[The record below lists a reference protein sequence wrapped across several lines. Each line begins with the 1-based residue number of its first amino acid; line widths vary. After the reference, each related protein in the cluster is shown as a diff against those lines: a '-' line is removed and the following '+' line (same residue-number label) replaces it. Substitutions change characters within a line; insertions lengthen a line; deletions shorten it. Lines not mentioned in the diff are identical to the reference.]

1 MIRQLLLGPLFG
13 RLSFRLM
20 AAIGLSLLPLAI
32 LAYVQAGQYQAE
44 ATARVKAALFGETL
58 QAAAPQIEAI
68 ENARGAA
75 AALAVSIVPTIGDSA
90 ACTEVLRNFVE
101 VEPNIGFAG
110 YIPVDGQ
117 MTCASTGEV
126 HQFPDTP
133 QRRALFEDPRP
144 VMSVNPK
151 GPISGEAVLIFS
163 HPVSAE
169 DGRLL
174 GFVSLSIPHRA
185 LQTVKRTQD
194 AFPVA
199 REPLSLMTFDA
210 NGTLLTALNGIESE
224 SQRLPAGRELK
235 EFVDTGAITF
245 TGESVGGD
253 ARTFAVLP
261 IVEGSL
267 YILAS
272 WQPPE
277 RVAGVFGEGI
287 PLWAFPTAMWL
298 ASLVVAWM
306 AAEHQVLRHIRSLR
320 ASITA
325 FAGGSRTV
333 APPAL
338 SIAPNELRDVGDAY
352 ESLVDSV
359 LHDEAAL
366 EDSIHQKE
374 VLLREVHHRVK
385 NNLQLIASI
394 MNIQMRKAVSPEARA
409 LVKGLHDRVMSL
421 ATVHRELYQTT
432 GLTDVKADE
441 LLSTIVAQVMRMGA
455 SPNRIVDLSTDFEPI
470 RLTPDQS
477 VPLSL
482 LMTEALTNVL
492 KHAGAGAGRR
502 IALSVSLTRQPEGR
516 ALMRVANSL
525 PDTDRVGE
533 VSPAVDSTGMGEQ
546 LLAAFAMQLS
556 GVLSVTDDG
565 KTYVVAV
572 EFPIGPLSEAEDRFV
587 GN

>member
-1 MIRQLLLGPLFG
+1 MIRQSALGSLFG
-13 RLSFRLM
+13 RLGFRLM
-20 AAIGLSLLPLAI
+20 AAIGLALLPLAI
-32 LAYVQAGQYQAE
+32 LAYVQAGQFQAE

-75 AALAVSIVPTIGDSA
+75 AALSVSIRPTTGDSA
-90 ACTEVLRNFVE
+90 ACTEVMRSFVQT
-101 VEPNIGFAG
+101 EPNIVFAG
-110 YIPVDGQ
+110 FIPVDGL
-117 MTCASTGEV
+117 MTCASTGES
-126 HQFPDTP
+126 HQFADTP
-133 QRRALFEDPRP
+133 QRRALYEDPKP

-163 HPVSAE
+163 HPVTEAN
-169 DGRLL
+169 GRLL
-174 GFVSLSIPHRA
+174 GFVSLSMPHRA
-185 LQTVKRTQD
+185 LQAIQD
-194 AFPVA
+194 RRGDFPLT
-199 REPLSLMTFDA
+199 REPLSLVTFDA
-210 NGTLLTALNGIESE
+210 KGTLLTALNGVETAFE
-224 SQRLPAGRELK
+224 LLPAGRDLQD
-235 EFVDTGAITF
+235 FVDLGAITF
-245 TGESVGGD
+245 TGVSVGGD
-253 ARTFAVLP
+253 ARTFSVLP

-272 WQPPE
+272 WPPPE
-277 RVAGVFGEGI
+277 RVTGAFGEGI

-333 APPAL
+333 EPPAL
-338 SIAPNELRDVGDAY
+338 ASAPNELRDVGDAY

-441 LLSTIVAQVMRMGA
+441 LLSTIVAQVLRMGA
-455 SPNRIVDLSTDFEPI
+455 SPSRVVDLTTEFDPI

-492 KHAGAGAGRR
+492 KHAGAGTGQR

-525 PDTDRVGE
+525 PDPQQDRGA
-533 VSPAVDSTGMGEQ
+533 SPVVDSTGMGEQ

-556 GVLSVTDDG
+556 GALSVKEDSTS
-565 KTYVVAV
+565 YVVAV
-572 EFPIGPLSEAEDRFV
+572 EFPVRALSEAEHRFAAD
-587 GN
+587 

>member
-1 MIRQLLLGPLFG
+1 MIRQSALGSLLG
-13 RLSFRLM
+13 RLGFRLM
-20 AAIGLSLLPLAI
+20 AAIGLALSPLAI
-32 LAYVQAGQYQAE
+32 LAYVQAGQFQAE

-75 AALAVSIVPTIGDSA
+75 AALAMSLVPMIGDNA
-90 ACTEVLRNFVE
+90 ACTDVLRKFVE
-101 VEPNIGFAG
+101 IDPNVGFAG
-110 YIPVDGQ
+110 FIPVDGR
-117 MTCASTGEV
+117 MTCASTGQAR
-126 HQFPDTP
+126 QFPETP
-133 QRRALFEDPRP
+133 QRRALFDDPRP

-163 HPVSAE
+163 HPVTAAN
-169 DGRLL
+169 GTLL

-185 LQTVKRTQD
+185 LQAIQD
-194 AFPVA
+194 TREDFPLT
-199 REPLSLMTFDA
+199 REPLSLLTFDA
-210 NGTLLTALNGIESE
+210 NGTLLTALNGIESASE
-224 SQRLPAGRELK
+224 LLPGGRDLK
-235 EFVDTGAITF
+235 EFVDLGAITF
-245 TGESVGGD
+245 TGLNVGGN

-272 WQPPE
+272 WPPPE
-277 RVAGVFGEGI
+277 RVTGAFGEGI

-320 ASITA
+320 AAITA

-333 APPAL
+333 EPPAL
-338 SIAPNELRDVGDAY
+338 ARAPNELRDVGDAY
-352 ESLVDSV
+352 ELLVDSV

-432 GLTDVKADE
+432 GLIDVKADE
-441 LLSTIVAQVMRMGA
+441 LLSTIVAQVLRMGA
-455 SPNRIVDLSTDFEPI
+455 SPSRVVDLTTEFDPI

-492 KHAGAGAGRR
+492 KHAGAGTGQR

-525 PDTDRVGE
+525 PDLEREGVA
-533 VSPAVDSTGMGEQ
+533 SPVVDSTGMGEQ

-556 GVLSVTDDG
+556 GTLSLKEDPN
-565 KTYVVAV
+565 TYVVAV
-572 EFPIGPLSEAEDRFV
+572 EFPVRALSEAEHRFAA
-587 GN
+587 N